1 MTIQW
6 WRAWIL
12 FAMAGIVVKGDLSG
26 AETRDNP
33 KTALAIGSRL
43 EPLVDDAS
51 RADNHGWYA

>member
-1 MTIQW
+1 
-6 WRAWIL
+6 
-12 FAMAGIVVKGDLSG
+12 MAGIVVKGDLSG